1 MAESLPPGWEI
12 GTDEEG
18 DTYYISPD
26 GETQW
31 DPPPVPTGSTLS
43 PRAAPHVGNGVPEH
57 HALPPLATDPEGR
70 LALQAKLTAAAAD
83 AGLTVPDP
91 GALSMNPLARI
102 GSSGTKVAPNPPAPA
117 DEGGGGVVCGEFVVK
132 ETGTVSKALFIPEGA
147 RLNSQK
153 LTSLLAQWKKEPPG
167 ILISSDAGTVHPK
180 SFAAP
185 KLVALKSFEK
195 YWEDALQHAGMAG
208 GTNSPEETED
218 FALSVIN
225 NVLFLKLVT
234 IFASVSTYVSQS
246 STLSSY
252 SSSSPSLPP

>member
-153 LTSLLAQWKKEPPG
+153 LTYL
-167 ILISSDAGTVHPK
+167 
-180 SFAAP
+180 
-185 KLVALKSFEK
+185 
-195 YWEDALQHAGMAG
+195 
-208 GTNSPEETED
+208 
-218 FALSVIN
+218 
-225 NVLFLKLVT
+225 
-234 IFASVSTYVSQS
+234 
-246 STLSSY
+246 
-252 SSSSPSLPP
+252 